1 MAAMTTVK
9 IFLTVVLALPFC
21 LALQAQPMQP
31 LAPGQIGLSFSSTA
45 TATGDGK
52 LKDDSTTYKDI
63 GIYNYSSSLNQRIGL
78 GQGRNL
84 TIGVD
89 YDVTDIERKDD
100 AKFPLP
106 GTLQSLGAS
115 AKYFQP
121 VDQQWMMSASI
132 GASSQ
137 VTNTGLL
144 SDGWGMRTSV
154 VGIYNRSRQLT
165 LLFGL
170 AYNSLSQDLKFVPI
184 LGCDWR
190 PNEKWSF
197 AFGFPKTGATYKLN
211 KQLALGL
218 AVSGSGGAYYVK
230 NDPLPGAAPHSL
242 DDSRLQYME
251 ARLGFHGD
259 WKINDTFR
267 VSGTVGQVLYRQ
279 FKYIDRDYKLKS
291 RDTVPFLSLAG
302 TVSL

>member
-1 MAAMTTVK
+1 MISAKYFLAAA
-9 IFLTVVLALPFC
+9 LALP
-21 LALQAQPMQP
+21 LLLTAQAQPMQP
-31 LAPGQIGLSFSSTA
+31 LAPGQVGLSFSN
-45 TATGDGK
+45 TGTLSGYTKLSDG
-52 LKDDSTTYKDI
+52 SGTFKDI
-63 GIYNYSSSLNQRIGL
+63 AIYNDSLAISQRIGL
-78 GQGRNL
+78 GGHRTL
-84 TIGVD
+84 TIGVEN
-89 YDVTDIERKDD
+89 DVTDIERKDD

-106 GTLQSLGAS
+106 GTLQSLGTS
-115 AKYFQP
+115 VKYFQP
-121 VDQQWMMSASI
+121 IDQQWMMSASI

-144 SDGWGMRTSV
+144 SDGWGMRSSV
-154 VGIYNRSRQLT
+154 VGIYNQSRQLT
-165 LLFGL
+165 LMFGL

-197 AFGFPKTGATYKLN
+197 AFGFPKIGATYKLN
-211 KQLALGL
+211 KRLALGL
-218 AVSGSGGAYYVK
+218 GVSGAGGAYYVK
-230 NDPLPGAAPHSL
+230 TDPLPGAAPRSL
-242 DDSRLQYME
+242 DDSRLQYLE
-251 ARLGFHGD
+251 VRLGVSCD